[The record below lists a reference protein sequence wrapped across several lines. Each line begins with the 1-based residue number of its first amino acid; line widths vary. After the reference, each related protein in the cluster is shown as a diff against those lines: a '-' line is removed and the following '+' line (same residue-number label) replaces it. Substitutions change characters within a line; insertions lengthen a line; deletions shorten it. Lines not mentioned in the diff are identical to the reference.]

1 VTLVNGAPGQVGAPA
16 LPHSIRALI
25 VIGTRPEAIKL
36 VPVVLA
42 LKASKGILP
51 FVVTTGQH
59 EHLVAPILRLAGIE
73 ADASFDIGGPGMS
86 INEIA
91 RSVMANVETLL
102 DDLRAGPERRT
113 RPRLTSPFASG
124 EARFPGFALVH
135 GDTTSALAAGLAATY
150 ARLPVFHLEA
160 GLRTG
165 DRNSPF
171 PEELNRTL
179 LSCIASF
186 HLSPT
191 HSNKETLIREGITPG
206 TVMVT
211 GNTGIDALQWAAS
224 LGVPWSDPRLAALE
238 DGRQI
243 IVVTA
248 HRRENWGQGLIGIAE
263 GVFRIAAAR
272 PDVTIVVPMHPNPIV
287 RTPIEA
293 KLSDL
298 GNVLLTDAIDYVE
311 FARLLKMATIAI
323 TDSGGIQEE
332 GPSVGT
338 PVLVTR
344 NTTER
349 PEGVLAGTLRIVGTD
364 PHLIASEALALLDNS
379 VAYQEMQ
386 HASNPFGDGHA
397 AERIVQAFEHLAF
410 GAPPPMEFG
419 SGFSREA
426 VLADAG
432 YERFDESATRFAT
445 TRDVGL

>member
-1 VTLVNGAPGQVGAPA
+1 MPDQPT
-16 LPHSIRALI
+16 SIRCLI

-42 LKASKGILP
+42 LRASRGIIP

-59 EHLVAPILRLAGIE
+59 EHLVDPILRLAGIT
-73 ADASFDIGGPGMS
+73 ADASFDIGRPGMT

-91 RSVMANVETLL
+91 RSVMANVENLL
-102 DDLRAGPERRT
+102 DELRSGPERRT
-113 RPRLTSPFASG
+113 RPRLTSPFAKG

-135 GDTTSALAAGLAATY
+135 GDTTSALAAGLAASY

-179 LSCIASF
+179 LAGIASF

-191 HSNKETLIREGITPG
+191 HTNKETLIHEGVTPS

-224 LGVPWSDPRLAALE
+224 LEVPWTDPRLAALE

-248 HRRENWGQGLIGIAE
+248 HRRENWGLGIAGIVE
-263 GVFRIAAAR
+263 GVARIAHAR

-293 KLSDL
+293 GLSGFD
-298 GNVLLTDAIDYVE
+298 NIVLTDAIDYVE

-349 PEGVLAGTLRIVGTD
+349 PEGVLAGTLKLVGTD
-364 PHLIASEALALLDNS
+364 PTLIAETALALLDDS
-379 VAYQEMQ
+379 LEYQQMKQ
-386 HASNPFGDGHA
+386 ATNPFGDGHA
-397 AERIVQAFEHLAF
+397 AERIVQAFEHLAYDT
-410 GAPPPMEFG
+410 PPPVQFG
-419 SGFSREA
+419 PGFSRES

-432 YERFDESATRFAT
+432 YERFDELVTELAPTE
-445 TRDVGL
+445 DVIR

>member
-1 VTLVNGAPGQVGAPA
+1 MTVAPGDAPA
-16 LPHSIRALI
+16 SEQPDRPASIRCLI

-42 LKASKGILP
+42 LKASAGIIP

-59 EHLVAPILRLAGIE
+59 EHLVDPILRLAGITP
-73 ADASFDIGGPGMS
+73 DASFDIGRPGMT

-102 DDLRAGPERRT
+102 DELRSGPERRT
-113 RPRLTSPFASG
+113 RPRLTSPFAKG

-135 GDTTSALAAGLAATY
+135 GDTTSALAAGLAASY

-179 LSCIASF
+179 LASIASF

-191 HSNKETLIREGITPG
+191 HSNKETLIREGVTPS

-224 LGVPWSDPRLAALE
+224 LEVPWSDPRLAALE

-248 HRRENWGQGLIGIAE
+248 HRRENWGQGIDGIAE
-263 GVFRIAAAR
+263 GVGRVATAR

-287 RTPIEA
+287 RAPIEA
-293 KLSDL
+293 ALSGHD
-298 GNVLLTDAIDYVE
+298 NVLLTDAIDYVE
-311 FARLLKMATIAI
+311 FARLLKMATLAI

-349 PEGVLAGTLRIVGTD
+349 PEGVLAGTLKLVGTD
-364 PHLIASEALALLDNS
+364 PTLIASEALALLDGS
-379 VAYQEMQ
+379 PEYQQMKQ
-386 HASNPFGDGHA
+386 ATNPFGDGHA
-397 AERIVQAFEHLAF
+397 AERIVQAFEHLAY
-410 GAPPPMEFG
+410 GTPPPMQFG
-419 SGFSREA
+419 PGFSRES
-426 VLADAG
+426 VLIDAG
-432 YERFDESATRFAT
+432 YERFNEPVTELAPIE
-445 TRDVGL
+445 DVIR